1 MQRMP
6 AIVARRSIFASG
18 GSFALT
24 LAAAL
29 LGIPACP
36 AAAGDFQDPLFGDW
50 GGIRSS
56 LVEKGLRLDASY
68 TGEQAANL
76 SGGVSTESAY
86 LDLSELKLTL
96 NGEQMLDWRG
106 FTAHLHALRT
116 HGRNPSEFVGDAQGV
131 SNIAAPKRTRI
142 LEAWVQQNFDGLSLL
157 LGRYDLNTEFYY
169 LQSAGLFLNS
179 SFGIGPEF
187 SGTGL
192 GGPSLYPDTAVGGRV
207 EARTTSSMVMR
218 GAVLNGVPVSVPRAD
233 GSTGIRKSGDGLL
246 LVGEAALLWP
256 KVAVPDFG
264 ADGQPGNQ
272 RRRVGRAAVDIER
285 DGKLAFGAW
294 HYTGTFEHLSR
305 VETSGAPAQE
315 NGSSGFYLVGEQVLR
330 RDPQDPARRIRVF
343 AQIGIG
349 DDNVARFSR
358 YFGGGITFAGL
369 FPRRAGDE
377 FGIAIAAARNGA
389 PYIESERNQGRDAD
403 DIETTIEIT
412 YLAQLASWL
421 TVQPSVQHV
430 VNPGTD
436 PSRRDATAAL
446 LRFEVTF

>member
-6 AIVARRSIFASG
+6 AIVARRSILASG
-18 GSFALT
+18 GTFALT
-24 LAAAL
+24 LAVAL

-36 AAAGDFQDPLFGDW
+36 SSAGDFRDPLFGDW

-76 SGGVSTESAY
+76 SGGVGTESAY

-96 NGEQMLDWRG
+96 NGERMLDWRG
-106 FTAHLHALRT
+106 FTAHVHALRT

-131 SNIAAPKRTRI
+131 SNIAAPARTRI
-142 LEAWVQQNFDGLSLL
+142 LEAWVQQNFDGISLL

-207 EARTTSSMVMR
+207 EARTTSSLVMR

-233 GSTGIRKSGDGLL
+233 GSTGIRKSGDGVL
-246 LVGEAALLWP
+246 LVGEVAFLWP
-256 KVAVPDFG
+256 KVAIPEIG
-264 ADGQPGNQ
+264 ADGQPRSQ

-285 DGKLAFGAW
+285 DGKLALGAW

-305 VETSGAPAQE
+305 TDSSGTPSRE
-315 NGSSGFYLVGEQVLR
+315 KGSSGFYAAGEQVLH
-330 RDPQDPARRIRVF
+330 RDAHNPARRIRVF
-343 AQIGIG
+343 AHVGFG
-349 DDNVARFSR
+349 DESVARFAR
-358 YFGGGITFAGL
+358 YIGGGITFAGL
-369 FPRRAGDE
+369 FPGRDGDE
-377 FGIAIAAARNGA
+377 FGIAIASARNGT
-389 PYIESERNQGRDAD
+389 PYIESERTQGRDAD
-403 DIETTIEIT
+403 SAETAIEFT
-412 YLAQLASWL
+412 YLAQIASWL
-421 TVQPSVQHV
+421 TVQPSVQHIV
-430 VNPGTD
+430 DPGTD
-436 PSRRDATAAL
+436 PSRSDATAAL